1 LLIALLTSFDN
12 DHKANK
18 KLSVEKSSDII
29 MNKETNNKNN
39 CTSTPSTATV
49 SSSIRFLP
57 ATLDFGEQYV

>member
-1 LLIALLTSFDN
+1 MLIALLTSFDN

-39 CTSTPSTATV
+39 CTSTPSTSTV